1 MSLYPQHMPHL
12 PSSPWFDG
20 TNIWW
25 GVQILAKNGPKRCN
39 YIQFIYICKPLY
51 MFRLVSPPII
61 RTSCHCIHS
70 ICLTCLVLLDLMVL
84 IFGEEYKFLP
94 IIVQKDANTYSL
106 FISVN
111 RSTCFGWYLHPSSG
125 PHITV
130 SKASGLSKTVNA
142 TCREHVGS
150 NSNSNSSSPL
160 WTCAPDGHLQS
171 VTIPDA
177 V

>member
-1 MSLYPQHMPHL
+1 MYANNYP
-12 PSSPWFDG
+12 
-20 TNIWW
+20 T
-25 GVQILAKNGPKRCN
+25 RCN

-94 IIVQKDANTYSL
+94 IIVQQDATTYSL

-111 RSTCFGWYLHPSSG
+111 RSTCFGWYLHPPTALTSRSRQVAV
-125 PHITV
+125 TV
-130 SKASGLSKTVNA
+130 L
-142 TCREHVGS
+142 
-150 NSNSNSSSPL
+150 L
-160 WTCAPDGHLQS
+160 M
-171 VTIPDA
+171 PDA
-177 V
+177 VDTVTWGPDDGWRFQPKRVERFTDINKLCIWIKVDQLGDTCFIMSIYCSTCFRC